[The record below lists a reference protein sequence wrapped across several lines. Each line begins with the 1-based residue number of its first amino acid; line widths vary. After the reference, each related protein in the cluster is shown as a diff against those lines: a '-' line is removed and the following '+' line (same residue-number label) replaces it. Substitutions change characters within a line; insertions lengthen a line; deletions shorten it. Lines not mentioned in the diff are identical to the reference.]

1 MTSGHFRI
9 RDATP
14 TEFDVVGELTA
25 EAYLA
30 GGALADANEDGYLS
44 HLRDAA
50 SRAQQAQ
57 VLVALAD
64 NAQADLVGTV
74 TVSRFGTPWAEIA
87 RQGEAELRMLA
98 VRPSWWGR
106 GVADAIV
113 VDVIQRL
120 RVEGVERV
128 VLLVLDGNPAPVRL
142 YERHG
147 FRPTPERNWSP
158 YEGLLLRAF
167 QLDL

>member
-1 MTSGHFRI
+1 MTSDSFVV
-9 RDATP
+9 RDAVP
-14 TEFDVVGELTA
+14 REFDAVGELTA
-25 EAYLA
+25 EAYLT
-30 GGALADANEDGYLS
+30 GGALADSSEDGYLS

-50 SRAQQAQ
+50 SRAQKAQ
-57 VLVALAD
+57 LLVAVAD
-64 NAQADLVGTV
+64 SEGAGVVGTV
-74 TVSRFGTPWAEIA
+74 TVSQFGTPWAEIA
-87 RQGEAELRMLA
+87 REGEAEMRMLA

-106 GVADAIV
+106 GVADAMV
-113 VDVIQRL
+113 VDVIGRL
-120 RVEGVERV
+120 RAEGVARI

-147 FRPTPERNWSP
+147 FRAVPERDWCP